1 MNLADSIP
9 SEFIELFSNPNF
21 QKAIKG
27 YLYLI
32 KEDPECRAEIK
43 LQALNLIKEDP
54 ECRAEVK
61 AIVSASYDEP
71 EFTRNVE
78 YALLDSESKI
88 LPRLKAVEI
97 ITGLKELTYIDED
110 EEREPNIRE
119 KINFL
124 AERIENIELNKPA
137 TFEQSDNII
146 AETKTEKQA
155 FYLHKYALE
164 IGEVN
169 GIICINNSDFN
180 EFIKSD
186 ICKYDPELK
195 AKPLQNT
202 RKLKM
207 DIINILK
214 RWYGSTIN
222 IVKQKYGWGCNR
234 IEFKPLQTV
243 T

>member
-1 MNLADSIP
+1 MSLADYIP
-9 SEFIELFSNPNF
+9 EKFLNLFSDPDF
-21 QKAIKG
+21 SKAMKG
-27 YLYLI
+27 YSLYLI
-32 KEDPECRAEIK
+32 KEDPEY
-43 LQALNLIKEDP
+43 
-54 ECRAEVK
+54 RAEVN
-61 AIVSASYDEP
+61 AIVRASYDEP
-71 EFTRNVE
+71 EFTQNVE
-78 YALLDSESKI
+78 YTLLDSESKI

-110 EEREPNIRE
+110 EEREPNIPE
-119 KINFL
+119 QINFL

-164 IGEVN
+164 EKGEVN

-180 EFIKSD
+180 EFIKCK
-186 ICKYDPELK
+186 ICDYDPELK

-214 RWYGSTIN
+214 RWYGNAIN

-234 IEFKPLQTV
+234 IEFKALQVV